1 MDSIRFEQNARVAG
15 IALLVIGCFLVIRPF
30 LAAIL
35 FAAILCLSTWPA
47 FRWSRERLGGRSTLT
62 ALLFVLAM
70 LLAIALPV
78 ALAGFSLVTHSSQA
92 IDFVRAFIDRGPF
105 DLPAWVTGLPLVGAS
120 LDEYWH
126 RLIGNRDEIIALA
139 RRLMEPARG
148 LLVAAG
154 SAAGEGLLY
163 ILLAIFMA
171 FFFYRDGEE
180 AGRMVRDGMAR
191 VAGWEQGAAVLQT
204 AQSAIKGVV
213 YGLIGTG
220 LAQAAVALVGFAIA
234 GVPGAITLAA
244 LTFVLSFIPMGPAIL
259 WGGAAAWLYS
269 KDETGWAIFMLAYG
283 FLVISSVDNIIKPI
297 LMSRAGNLSM
307 LLVVLGVFG
316 GAVAFGFIGIFVGP
330 TLLAVGWSLLNA
342 WLKAQQAR
350 ESV

>member
-1 MDSIRFEQNARVAG
+1 MDSSRFEQNTRVVG

-47 FRWSRERLGGRSTLT
+47 FRWVRDRLGGRGALT

-78 ALAGFSLVTHSSQA
+78 ALAGFSLVTHSAQA
-92 IDFVRAFIDRGPF
+92 IDFVRGFIDRGPF
-105 DLPAWVTGLPLVGAS
+105 QLPAWVTGLPVIGAT
-120 LDEYWH
+120 LDDYWH
-126 RLIGNRDEIIALA
+126 RLIGDRQEIVALA
-139 RRLMEPARG
+139 RRFMEPAKG

-154 SAAGEGLLY
+154 SAAGEGFLY

-191 VAGWEQGAAVLQT
+191 VAGTQQGTAVIQT
-204 AQSAIKGVV
+204 AHSAVKGVV
-213 YGLIGTG
+213 YGLIGTA
-220 LAQAAVALVGFAIA
+220 LAQAIVALVGFLIA
-234 GVPGAITLAA
+234 GVPGAMALSA

-283 FLVISSVDNIIKPI
+283 FFVISSVDNFLKPI
-297 LMSRAGNLSM
+297 LMSRAGGLSM

-330 TLLAVGWSLLNA
+330 TLLAVAWSLLNA

-350 ESV
+350 ETV

>member
-1 MDSIRFEQNARVAG
+1 MDTSRFEQYARVAG
-15 IALLVIGCFLVIRPF
+15 VALLVVGCFLVVRPF
-30 LAAIL
+30 LAALL
-35 FAAILCLSTWPA
+35 FAAVLCLSTWPA
-47 FRWSRERLGGRSTLT
+47 FRWVRDRLGGRNSLA

-78 ALAGFSLVTHSSQA
+78 ALAGFSLVTHSAQA
-92 IDFVRAFIDRGPF
+92 IDFVRGLIDRGPF
-105 DLPAWVTGLPLVGAS
+105 ELPPWMTGLPVVGS
-120 LDEYWH
+120 SIDEYWH
-126 RLIGNRDEIIALA
+126 RLIGSREEIVALA
-139 RRLMEPARG
+139 RRLADPAKR

-154 SAAGEGLLY
+154 TAAGEGLLY

-171 FFFYRDGEE
+171 FFFYRDGE
-180 AGRMVRDGMAR
+180 AVARMVRDGMAR
-191 VAGWEQGAAVLQT
+191 LAGWEQGAAVLDT

-220 LAQAAVALVGFAIA
+220 LAQAAVALVGYVVA
-234 GVPGAITLAA
+234 GVPGAVTLSA

-269 KDETGWAIFMLAYG
+269 NGETGWAIFMLAYG
-283 FLVISSVDNIIKPI
+283 FLVISSVDNVVKPI

-330 TLLAVGWSLLNA
+330 TLLAVAWGLLNA
-342 WLKAQQAR
+342 WLRAQKSR
-350 ESV
+350 EAA

>member
-1 MDSIRFEQNARVAG
+1 
-15 IALLVIGCFLVIRPF
+15 
-30 LAAIL
+30 
-35 FAAILCLSTWPA
+35 
-47 FRWSRERLGGRSTLT
+47 
-62 ALLFVLAM
+62 
-70 LLAIALPV
+70 
-78 ALAGFSLVTHSSQA
+78 
-92 IDFVRAFIDRGPF
+92 
-105 DLPAWVTGLPLVGAS
+105 LPAWVTGLPLVGAS

-126 RLIGNRDEIIALA
+126 RLIGNREEIIALA
-139 RRLMEPARG
+139 RRLMEPAKG

-191 VAGWEQGAAVLQT
+191 VAGSQQGTVLVNTAHSAV
-204 AQSAIKGVV
+204 KGVV
-213 YGLIGTG
+213 YGLIGTA
-220 LAQAAVALVGFAIA
+220 LAQALVALVGFLIA
-234 GVPGAITLAA
+234 GVPGAMALSA
-244 LTFVLSFIPMGPAIL
+244 LTFVLSFIPMGPALL

-269 KDETGWAIFMLAYG
+269 KDETGWAVFMLAYG
-283 FLVISSVDNIIKPI
+283 LLVISSVDNVIKPI

-330 TLLAVGWSLLNA
+330 TLLAVAWSLLGA

>member
-1 MDSIRFEQNARVAG
+1 MDTSRFEQYARVAG
-15 IALLVIGCFLVIRPF
+15 IALLVVGCFLVIRPF
-30 LAAIL
+30 LAALL
-35 FAAILCLSTWPA
+35 FAAVLCLSTWPA
-47 FRWSRERLGGRSTLT
+47 FRWVRDRLGGRNALT

-92 IDFVRAFIDRGPF
+92 IDFVRGLIDRGPF
-105 DLPAWVTGLPLVGAS
+105 ELPAWLTGLPLVGAT

-126 RLIGNRDEIIALA
+126 GLLGSREEIVTLA
-139 RRLMEPARG
+139 RRLAEPAKG

-154 SAAGEGLLY
+154 SAAGEGFLY
-163 ILLAIFMA
+163 ILIAIFMA

-180 AGRMVRDGMAR
+180 VGRMVKDGMAR
-191 VAGWEQGAAVLQT
+191 LAGWEQGAAVVAT
-204 AQSAIKGVV
+204 AQSAVKGVV
-213 YGLIGTG
+213 YGLIGTA
-220 LAQAAVALVGFAIA
+220 LAQAAVALVGFLIA
-234 GVPGAITLAA
+234 GVPGAMALAA

-269 KDETGWAIFMLAYG
+269 NDETGWAVFMLAYG
-283 FLVISSVDNIIKPI
+283 FLVISSVDNFIKPI

-330 TLLAVGWSLLNA
+330 TLLAVAWSLLNA
-342 WLKAQQAR
+342 WLKAQQSR
-350 ESV
+350 ESA

>member
-1 MDSIRFEQNARVAG
+1 MDSSRFEQNARVAG

-47 FRWSRERLGGRSTLT
+47 YRWARERLGGRSALT
-62 ALLFVLAM
+62 ALLFVLVM

-92 IDFVRAFIDRGPF
+92 IDFVRGFIDRGPYE
-105 DLPAWVTGLPLVGAS
+105 LPAWARGLPLIGAT

-126 RLIGNRDEIIALA
+126 RLIGDREEIVALA
-139 RRLMEPARG
+139 RRFMEPAKG

-191 VAGWEQGAAVLQT
+191 VAGSQQGTAVIQT
-204 AQSAIKGVV
+204 AHSAVKGVV
-213 YGLIGTG
+213 YGLIGTA
-220 LAQAAVALVGFAIA
+220 LAQAIVALVGFLIA
-234 GVPGAITLAA
+234 GVPGAMALSA

-269 KDETGWAIFMLAYG
+269 KDETGWAVFMVAYG
-283 FLVISSVDNIIKPI
+283 LLVISSVDNIIKPI

-330 TLLAVGWSLLNA
+330 TLLAVAWGLLNA
-342 WLKAQQAR
+342 WLRAQQAR
-350 ESV
+350 ETA